1 MKTGEVQKG
10 GVDREILPIG
20 KRKFKT
26 NQFIMSVWYCTVLTV
41 KEEVVLHIPD
51 FARAFSMGILTLS
64 RMSLHIS
71 ICSDLSMQVDVN
83 TW

>member
-1 MKTGEVQKG
+1 MKTGKYKKEGWVG
-10 GVDREILPIG
+10 IG
-20 KRKFKT
+20 KFCQLGRGNSKL
-26 NQFIMSVWYCTVLTV
+26 IMSVWYCTVLTV